1 MASKINVN
9 PKHHDLKIAPEHFR
23 NVCLGLKTAEY
34 RRNDRNFEQFDI
46 IRLREYDN
54 GHTGNEVS
62 AVISHVL
69 DLDEFHKL
77 SGDEFQIGYV
87 VLSIQLINGSRKC
100 ATTELQ

>member
-69 DLDEFHKL
+69 DLDEFH
-77 SGDEFQIGYV
+77 DFPDNAPFAGYV
-87 VLSIQLINGSRKC
+87 MLSIQLIKGGRKC
-100 ATTELQ
+100 ANIE